1 MSHPPVG
8 SHQGA
13 ILNVSGLA
21 DALVNNPAEAAK
33 ILEQHHQLDK
43 RQRQQF
49 LMQGRANEFF
59 IKTNFKDIHK
69 ESLRNRSID

>member
-49 LMQGRANEFF
+49 LMQGRATEFFF
-59 IKTNFKDIHK
+59 IKTNFKDIAIHK
-69 ESLRNRSID
+69 EIDR